1 MDIDLGTS
9 GSESTFTNTIV
20 EISRQPITSSHFNLD
35 GSVTVQK
42 APTMKREFTVIL
54 VRPTHTAT
62 TGEVALL
69 EAEHDKDIT
78 LKFTHD
84 DNTYDVRFNGSLDKS
99 TDRYNITFTL
109 QEV

>member
-1 MDIDLGTS
+1 MNIQLGTA

-20 EISRQPITSSHFNLD
+20 ATSRQPIISSHINLD

-42 APTMKREFTVIL
+42 APTTKKAFTVTLIK
-54 VRPTHTAT
+54 PTST
-62 TGEVALL
+62 EVTNI

-78 LKFTHD
+78 LNFIHKST
-84 DNTYDVRFNGSLDKS
+84 TYTVRFIGSLDKS
-99 TDRYNITFTL
+99 TGEYSIIFTL